1 MTAHSRMAGLV
12 VALLAGLTGCS
23 TMEAVSRDQTQLAT
37 IEKNAP
43 ANAATLRLRSFSD
56 GIARFG
62 VSPQSASCE
71 GFKDVGVALNT
82 IEASRTYAG
91 RERKDIVEVL
101 PQAGPVQIR
110 AYAQERHFA
119 NNITYK
125 SKCGPVAVRFV
136 ADPQKKYTADLI
148 WKDKRCIIVVNDT
161 TSSTPIP
168 VPGSNYSCPASF
180 SEILD

>member
-1 MTAHSRMAGLV
+1 MAGLV
-12 VALLAGLTGCS
+12 VALLTGLTGCS
-23 TMEAVSRDQTQLAT
+23 TMEAVNRDQTQLAA

-43 ANAATLRLRSFSD
+43 ANAATLRLRSFSN
-56 GIARFG
+56 GTARFG

-82 IEASRTYAG
+82 IEPSRTYAG

-110 AYAQERHFA
+110 AYAQEQHFA

-148 WKDKRCIIVVNDT
+148 WKDKRCTIVVNDT